1 MRKVISTILKVIT
14 VPFAL
19 FGAGIVFNIL
29 CHAIEF
35 YKEHGN
41 DYGSSDEEMY
51 QLGKDGA
58 VCYFED
64 LADRAR
70 NL

>member
-1 MRKVISTILKVIT
+1 MRKVISTTLKVIT

-19 FGAGIVFNIL
+19 FGAGIVFNVL
-29 CHAIEF
+29 CHAITF
-35 YKEHGN
+35 YKEHCN

-51 QLGKDGA
+51 RLGKDGA
-58 VCYFED
+58 ASYFQD